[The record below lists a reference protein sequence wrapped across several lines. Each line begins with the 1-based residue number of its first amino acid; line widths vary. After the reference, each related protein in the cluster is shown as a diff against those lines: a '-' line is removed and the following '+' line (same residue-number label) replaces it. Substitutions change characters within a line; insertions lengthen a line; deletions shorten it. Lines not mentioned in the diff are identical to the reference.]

1 MPGHRRDESNF
12 SMTDLIIIGA
22 GHAAIEAAL
31 AGPGWAFHALLITL
45 DKTKIGQ
52 MSCNPAVGGVGK
64 GQVVREIDAL
74 GGEMARA
81 TDRAGL
87 QFKMLEPG
95 ERARRFGALGFSVT
109 GPSIGM

>member
-1 MPGHRRDESNF
+1 
-12 SMTDLIIIGA
+12 MTDLLVIGS

-31 AGPGWAFHALLITL
+31 AGARSGFSTLLVTL

-64 GQVVREIDAL
+64 GQVVREVDAL

-81 TDRAGL
+81 TDRAG
-87 QFKMLEPG
+87 P
-95 ERARRFGALGFSVT
+95 SV
-109 GPSIGM
+109 